1 MAPSLERFTI
11 AVSDDVLQDLRER
24 LLRTRWPDEI
34 ADSGWDYGTNLA
46 YLKELVA
53 YWLNEYDWRA
63 HERALNA
70 LPHYRAEIDGLRVHF
85 IHQPGNGPDPLPLIV
100 THGWPSTFYE
110 MTKIIPLLADPGAS
124 GGDPSDAFHVV
135 VPSLP
140 GYGFSDRP
148 TQRGMNVVRIADLFA
163 QLMRDVLGYDRFGAQ
178 GGDWGAAVTARL
190 GFAYPQNVVG
200 IHLTMLIGR
209 PTIAADEQLSEE
221 EQTFLRQMERWRQ
234 EEAGYSMIQGTKPQ
248 TLAYGLNDSPAGLA
262 GWIVEKFRSWSD
274 CGGDVE
280 RRFTKDELLTNIMIY
295 WVTQTINSSTRL
307 YYEQRHNPWTLA
319 AGERITV
326 PTGVASFPGEIARA
340 PRSWFERACNLQR
353 WAEMASGGHFAA
365 MEEPERLVEEI
376 RAFFRPLRT
385 APTV

>member
-1 MAPSLERFTI
+1 MAASLERFTI
-11 AVSDDVLQDLRER
+11 AVPDDVLQDLRER

-34 ADSGWDYGTNLA
+34 ADSGWDYGTNLT
-46 YLKELVA
+46 YLKELVT
-53 YWLNEYDWRA
+53 YWLNQYDWRA

-70 LPHYRAEIDGLRVHF
+70 LPHYRAEIDGLGIHF
-85 IHQPGNGPDPLPLIV
+85 IHQPGNGPAPLPLIV

-110 MTKIIPLLADPGAS
+110 MTKIIPLLADPGAG

-163 QLMRDVLGYDRFGAQ
+163 QLMRDVLGYDRFGAH

-221 EQTFLRQMERWRQ
+221 EQAFLRQMERWRQ

-307 YYEQRHNPWTLA
+307 YYEQRHNPWTLGE
-319 AGERITV
+319 GERITV

-385 APTV
+385 VPTV